1 MMTQDYD
8 RYAAYYANK
17 LWNLLP
23 AIYRAEDSEVFGV
36 NGPLREMVNRIGFQA
51 AILRRS
57 IDRTWEDQS
66 IETCDDWVIGYIGD
80 LLATNLVAGLDARGQ
95 RLDVAKTIYYRR
107 RKGTVALL
115 EELATDITGWH
126 VRVVEFFRHLSR
138 SRHNLDPPITL
149 PAEIA
154 DADTNRILQE
164 AQGLVG
170 PLTRTPLGGFADLR
184 NVYGASKARS
194 AFDEFAYTVD
204 CRRGR
209 GQLGWHNIPRLGVFV
224 WRLYSFLVGESVLER
239 SPSALPNLGIGVS
252 PVEYAACPGHY
263 TFDPTGREIPLFAA
277 ASRSVSDTWVSP
289 AEWQLPV
296 AISASLLERKLL
308 HLYAAMDDNTIQ
320 YNSIGVF
327 DSNGNLVPVGQITA
341 DSRDWHTL
349 QIDLLC
355 FWWKWYL
362 ARQSSLPTHPEKF
375 NFWLIN
381 LICHLMSRKLFL
393 IDPERGRLIKGIKA
407 PEGDPL
413 LTYHYAFSSTIG
425 AGPFDRRRLGT
436 RHTVPKPEKP
446 VEGGG
451 NGLVPVLSSLPPTGT
466 LTVQDSLTYTSVQDV
481 TNIHQVTVQAANKT
495 RPLIRLPVSGA
506 GVTEW
511 LFTGAGEKSELI
523 LEGLFISGG
532 DIVLQGDF
540 EQVTLLC
547 CTLDPGNAGTKAVD
561 GRDLVPS
568 RLWIEGEVNH
578 LILDRC
584 ITGPIRLRNKGQVEQ
599 LHLKDSIVQ
608 AISTDGDKS
617 KQALVMATGEVILER
632 CTIMGQATIHQLY
645 ASDSILNDVFRVDN
659 PQLGCVRFSAWT
671 TGSTLPRP
679 YESIEI
685 ASGAPLFTSRQFGQP
700 GYAQLRLDCDSYI
713 LSGREGA
720 TLSAGGA
727 DGSEMGAFSREKKPI
742 KERSLRI
749 KYEEY
754 MPLGLS
760 PVVIYLT

>member
-1 MMTQDYD
+1 MTQDYD

-115 EELATDITGWH
+115 EELATDITGWR

-138 SRHNLDPPITL
+138 SRHNLDPPL
-149 PAEIA
+149 ALSADIA
-154 DADTNRILQE
+154 DANTQRILQE

-170 PLTRTPLGGFADLR
+170 QLTRTPLGGFADLR
-184 NVYGASKARS
+184 NVYGASKIRS
-194 AFDEFAYTVD
+194 AFDEFVYTID

-209 GQLGWHNIPRLGVFV
+209 GQLGWHNIPRLGVFI
-224 WRLYSFLVGESVLER
+224 WRLYSFGVGEPMVAQ
-239 SPSALPNLGIGVS
+239 SPAHLGVGVT
-252 PVEYAACPGHY
+252 PVEYADCPGQY

-277 ASRSVSDTWVSP
+277 ASRPVSDTWVSP

-296 AISASLLERKLL
+296 AISALLLERELQ
-308 HLYAAMDDNTIQ
+308 HLYATLDDGTIQ
-320 YNSIGVF
+320 YNAVGIF
-327 DSNGNLVPVGQITA
+327 DVKGKLIPGDQITA
-341 DSRDWHTL
+341 DSRDWGN
-349 QIDLLC
+349 
-355 FWWKWYL
+355 
-362 ARQSSLPTHPEKF
+362 RQS
-375 NFWLIN
+375 NIA
-381 LICHLMSRKLFL
+381 FL
-393 IDPERGRLIKGIKA
+393 ITPEIGRLIKGKQA
-407 PEGDPL
+407 PAVTPL
-413 LTYHYAFSSTIG
+413 VTYHYGFSSTIG
-425 AGPFDRRRLGT
+425 AGPFDRRRLGK
-436 RHTVPKPEKP
+436 RRVLPQPEKF

-451 NGLVPVLSSLPPTGT
+451 NGLVPVLSGLAPTGT

-481 TNIHQVTVQAANKT
+481 TNIHQVTVRAANKT

-511 LFTGAGEKSELI
+511 LFVGAGEKSELI

-532 DIVLQGDF
+532 DIVLRGDF
-540 EQVTLLC
+540 ERVTLFC
-547 CTLDPGNAGTKAVD
+547 CTLDPGNQGTKAVD
-561 GRDLVPS
+561 GRDLIPT

-578 LILDRC
+578 LVLNRC
-584 ITGPIRLRNKGQVEQ
+584 ITGPIRLRNQGQVEQ
-599 LHLKDSIVQ
+599 MHLKDSIMQ
-608 AISTDGDKS
+608 AIQTDGDKS
-617 KQALVMATGEVILER
+617 KQALEIATGEVILEG
-632 CTIMGQATIHQLY
+632 CTIMGRATIHQLY
-645 ASDSILNDVFRVDN
+645 ASDSILNDVFMVDN

-671 TGSTLPRP
+671 SGSTLPRP
-679 YESIEI
+679 YESVEI
-685 ASGAPLFTSRQFGQP
+685 APEAPLFNSRQFGQP

-720 TLSAGGA
+720 TISAGGS
-727 DGSEMGAFSREKKPI
+727 DGSEMGAFSCENKPI
-742 KERSLRI
+742 KERGLRI

-760 PVVIYLT
+760 PVIIYLT